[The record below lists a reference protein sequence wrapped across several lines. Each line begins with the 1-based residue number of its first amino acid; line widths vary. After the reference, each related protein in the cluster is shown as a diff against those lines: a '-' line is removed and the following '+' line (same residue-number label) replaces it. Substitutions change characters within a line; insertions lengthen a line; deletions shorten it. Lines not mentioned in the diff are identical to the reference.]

1 MDAVSFC
8 GVLLEAFCTSPVT
21 SQKEMSGCGAKN
33 GERLQTRSM
42 VEPWVPGAMSRH
54 ECICFLFVFLCHVQH
69 TSVSKLDGCTTTMT
83 GTESSWK
90 CINLGHLRTWT
101 LNDID
106 AFCACLGGICDFCSC
121 L

>member
-1 MDAVSFC
+1 
-8 GVLLEAFCTSPVT
+8 
-21 SQKEMSGCGAKN
+21 MSGCGAKN

-106 AFCACLGGICDFCSC
+106 AFCACLLIWPLSLTGHEDLGISEPPCQDFGG
-121 L
+121 